1 MASPVKFV
9 VIVCGTTHPDGI
21 EFNKM
26 ADAHARELVAFYA
39 SKVDDPSPLAPLGTP
54 VRYLH
59 FDVTL
64 GVVHVA
70 EQIVKKS
77 KTVTYKWKLL
87 ADFTS
92 TVGTTAENPQTF
104 VTLPANIRALRFPKS
119 GVTDPDFGTGKGKH
133 VFRQMAADGKTAR
146 DVSGV
151 MSITDVYRSIRGAPD
166 KSVIDLVFF
175 THGFS
180 GGPVIVNSFETDPLP
195 KDFGGNSNTPQR
207 TASDKDGRLRTD
219 LHANMGED
227 PSEDSSAD
235 AKKHGGK
242 GALDQF
248 KRAFDPAAIIRVYG
262 CDVTDSINGEL
273 LRSTSFQVIRAAF
286 VVKIASG
293 ASDKALR
300 TKLLADL
307 GKGIDPEDDIT
318 LDMERE
324 FALEKDHDP
333 DHSLDQLRNLHTAV
347 ELPGPKV
354 FFAGYSK
361 DTPFTKKWKDVLMF
375 IASQNLAT
383 YHVQMGQ
390 TLGVKVLASP
400 QGTSS
405 ENEQGAANNTM
416 RICRSFGEPGCF
428 EFVKDPVTK
437 TTKKVGHESY
447 AAFLDFYTKYFKLAS
462 TNSDK
467 ISGTNR
473 NFGIFDSDALKNLT
487 SLRDTGKLP

>member
-1 MASPVKFV
+1 MSVPVKFV

-39 SKVDDPSPLAPLGTP
+39 SKVDDTSPVAPLGTP

-70 EQIVKKS
+70 EQIVKRS
-77 KTVTYKWKLL
+77 KAATFKWKLL

-92 TVGTTAENPQTF
+92 TEGTAAENPQKF
-104 VTLPANIRALRFPKS
+104 VTLPANVRPLRFSKA
-119 GVTDPDFGTGKGKH
+119 GVTDPDFPTGRFKH
-133 VFRQMAADGKTAR
+133 VFRQKDADGKDR

-180 GGPVIVNSFETDPLP
+180 GGPVIVNSFESDPLP
-195 KDFGGNSNTPQR
+195 SDFGGNSDTPQR
-207 TASDKDGRLRTD
+207 DVSDKDGRLRTD
-219 LHANMGED
+219 LHKNMGED
-227 PSEDSSAD
+227 PSEDSSSD

-248 KRAFDPAAIIRVYG
+248 KRAFDAGAVIRVYG

-293 ASDKALR
+293 AADKTLR
-300 TKLLADL
+300 KKLLADL
-307 GKGIDPEDDIT
+307 GKGIGPEDDIT
-318 LDMERE
+318 LDMETE
-324 FALEKDHDP
+324 FALEANRDKDHTI
-333 DHSLDQLRNLHTAV
+333 DQLRALHIAV
-347 ELPGPKV
+347 EKPGPVV
-354 FFAGYSK
+354 FFAGYDK
-361 DTPFTKKWKDVLMF
+361 TTPFTKKWKDVLMF

-383 YHVQMGQ
+383 YHVQMAQ

-405 ENEQGAANNTM
+405 ENEQGATNNTM
-416 RICRSFGEPGCF
+416 RVCRSFGEPGCF
-428 EFVKDPVTK
+428 EFVKDPGTGV
-437 TTKKVGHESY
+437 TKKVGHEAY
-447 AAFLDFYTKYFKLAS
+447 AAFLDFYTKYFKLS
-462 TNSDK
+462 SLKSDQ

-473 NFGIFDSDALKNLT
+473 NFGIFDADALKNLA